1 MVWFL
6 EICLNGFTIFIV
18 FKVLTLQVL
27 DIYPSFTFNLG
38 FSLDLTYR
46 HTVGNIMQ
54 EKTVVYKFSQLSTS
68 TSYYIKM
75 NSDYTDG
82 TNISACLEV
91 IKLCRQEIG
100 PSERHKTCTGMLL
113 L

>member
-1 MVWFL
+1 
-6 EICLNGFTIFIV
+6 
-18 FKVLTLQVL
+18 
-27 DIYPSFTFNLG
+27 
-38 FSLDLTYR
+38 
-46 HTVGNIMQ
+46 MQ
-54 EKTVVYKFSQLSTS
+54 EKTVVYTFSQLSTS
-68 TSYYIKM
+68 TSFYIEM

-91 IKLCRQEIG
+91 IEQCGQEIY